1 MEGFAMRDIRTPSSY
16 FQERNERKQQ
26 LDAVKSKLDDL
37 LAYLQILNQAPGQSK
52 THQALVTSEM
62 KRVQKKVDNK
72 VRQQVSR
79 SIVDSILDDDTL
91 VAVEKMKEELNFRVH
106 SRIEPDLIRGGKEI
120 QDHAFG
126 PDK

>member
-1 MEGFAMRDIRTPSSY
+1 MEGFAMRDIRTPSAY

-62 KRVQKKVDNK
+62 KRVQKKVENK
-72 VRQQVSR
+72 VRQEVSK

-91 VAVEKMKEELNFRVH
+91 VAVEKMKEY
-106 SRIEPDLIRGGKEI
+106 EI
-120 QDHAFG
+120 SGHITLKKGERSSIATLAS
-126 PDK
+126 KIL